1 MIDYSNFK
9 IWLIESNKFSQRTVG
24 NYVSRLKRANSIV
37 EFEPSPIYIYYLE
50 QNSSFIQLSNDVK
63 SQIKKAVKLYF
74 MFLES
79 QTNKTMNRSSNMK
92 ILSLFAN
99 IGVAEAY
106 LQRVGFDVV
115 VANELVERR
124 AALYQKIYP
133 KTKMICGDITK
144 QEIIEKLIST
154 SKENGVDIV
163 MATPPCQGMSTAGQQ
178 KADDLRNT
186 LILPV
191 VEIVKGINPKYIFIE
206 NVPLFFRD
214 RKSVV

>member
-1 MIDYSNFK
+1 MIDYSNFR
-9 IWLIESNKFSQRTVG
+9 IWLIDSNKFAQRTVG
-24 NYVSRLKRANSIV
+24 NYVSRLRRANSIV
-37 EFEPSPIYIYYLE
+37 EFEPNPIYIYYLE
-50 QNSSFIQLSNDVK
+50 QNEKFICLSNDVK

-74 MFLES
+74 KFLES
-79 QTNKTMNRSSNMK
+79 QKSNNQERSNNMK

-106 LQRVGFDVV
+106 LQRIGFDVV

-144 QEIIEKLIST
+144 KDTIDKLVSA
-154 SKENGVDIV
+154 SVDGGVDIV

-178 KADDLRNT
+178 KADDMRNT

-191 VEIVKGINPKYIFIE
+191 VEIIKGINPKYIFIE
-206 NVPLFFRD
+206 NAL
-214 RKSVV
+214 